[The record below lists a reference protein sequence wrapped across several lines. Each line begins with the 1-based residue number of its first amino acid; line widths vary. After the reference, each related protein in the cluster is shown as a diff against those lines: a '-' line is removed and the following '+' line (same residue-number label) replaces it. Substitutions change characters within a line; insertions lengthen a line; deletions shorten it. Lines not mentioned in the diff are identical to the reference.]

1 MIRVVFTE
9 QVRNLDKEKKGKF
22 TIFKTKYN
30 RLKLSF
36 VIIYWK
42 WLIITNTF

>member
-22 TIFKTKYN
+22 TVFKAKYN
-30 RLKLSF
+30 RIKLSF
-36 VIIYWK
+36 AIIY
-42 WLIITNTF
+42 